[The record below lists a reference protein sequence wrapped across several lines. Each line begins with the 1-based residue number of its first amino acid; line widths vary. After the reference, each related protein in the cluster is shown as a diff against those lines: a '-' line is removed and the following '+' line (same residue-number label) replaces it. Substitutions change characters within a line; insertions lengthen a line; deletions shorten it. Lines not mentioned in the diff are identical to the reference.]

1 MNDGR
6 GPTRLPSLAP
16 ASSVDS
22 QPHTQAGSFLR
33 GKCVSGYG
41 AFVWCARETL
51 WVSRGGE
58 TQAQTASP
66 MEASS
71 PYRHEA
77 LSRAPVPSPA
87 SVSPS
92 GKWEFSTCGH
102 LHILLQWNSVYI
114 QSSPPGITFC
124 LQDFTFTSIC
134 NGILLLW
141 SGTPLSI
148 NKRLLLNGTQRTV
161 KRWPPT
167 YHVCK

>member
-1 MNDGR
+1 MMEGDPR
-6 GPTRLPSLAP
+6 GSRRSPLLPAW
-16 ASSVDS
+16 
-22 QPHTQAGSFLR
+22 T
-33 GKCVSGYG
+33 
-41 AFVWCARETL
+41 
-51 WVSRGGE
+51 VSRTLRLGRFSGE
-58 TQAQTASP
+58 SVRAGTVPLCGVQERHSGFHVEGKPKPKLPAQW
-66 MEASS
+66 
-71 PYRHEA
+71 RQ
-77 LSRAPVPSPA
+77 APVPSPA

-102 LHILLQWNSVYI
+102 LHILIQWNSVYI

-124 LQDFTFTSIC
+124 LQDFTFTPMC